1 MMSNY
6 GIISRAL
13 FSEKP
18 KLFTFEMIHS
28 DGHGKSM
35 KVVSLDPKWSPIL
48 EIPSWSVHCQLDSAC
63 FMPRLNLPSL
73 EPSWLLPGETRLTS
87 VTLLDVLGK

>member
-1 MMSNY
+1 MTLGKMMSNY

-35 KVVSLDPKWSPIL
+35 KVVSLDPQFWKSPHEVSIANW
-48 EIPSWSVHCQLDSAC
+48 IPLVSC
-63 FMPRLNLPSL
+63 
-73 EPSWLLPGETRLTS
+73 PG
-87 VTLLDVLGK
+87 

>member
-35 KVVSLDPKWSPIL
+35 KVFSLTAKT
-48 EIPSWSVHCQLDSAC
+48 QKKA
-63 FMPRLNLPSL
+63 LP
-73 EPSWLLPGETRLTS
+73 
-87 VTLLDVLGK
+87 VTTLW